1 GNDADKLIWKCG
13 ETFNVEQINIR
24 WTNQETRGCNEGTKP
39 MCYGPSDEVEV
50 ITPVMATAVP
60 THILC
65 KGDLTGTLTINA
77 VGGSRPYT
85 YSINGENGNYK
96 TTNEFFNLAA
106 GTYSSIWVRDS
117 RVKKFYVP
125 AVTITEPATKIS
137 TEISDYSLQ
146 CFGETKEVT
155 VTANGGTPP
164 YTYLWNDTA
173 GQTTATATGLNAGN
187 YTVTVIDANGCQS
200 IETISIIQ
208 PAQLTVA

>member
-1 GNDADKLIWKCG
+1 IGDINGIPLTGEACEQTSEKFLWIDITKNANGYSLSAELNYSVSDGVTTVARKAIGCFSELISGTPGGNGQNTPKYAQIPMGLFKLFPVQSTGNDADKLIWKCG

-85 YSINGENGNYK
+85 YS
-96 TTNEFFNLAA
+96 
-106 GTYSSIWVRDS
+106 
-117 RVKKFYVP
+117 
-125 AVTITEPATKIS
+125 
-137 TEISDYSLQ
+137 
-146 CFGETKEVT
+146 
-155 VTANGGTPP
+155 
-164 YTYLWNDTA
+164 
-173 GQTTATATGLNAGN
+173 
-187 YTVTVIDANGCQS
+187 
-200 IETISIIQ
+200 
-208 PAQLTVA
+208 